1 MKFHIKL
8 FILIILFF
16 QINCI
21 LYAQRISI
29 GIVGGGQVSYS
40 QYYTLLSTT
49 DKNIPYFN
57 TVYGLQVGTNFGKLG
72 ISLYTVKLT
81 YSTDISTL
89 KEPSIPRRTF
99 NIKRY
104 PNPALQIG
112 LSLQKPILH
121 TEKASIDL
129 LLSSGINKWLFY
141 IGEIESVKDTFS
153 AFTAYGTANLVI
165 HANAIRKPMN
175 MFLGGGLQASYKLS
189 DCLLYNISIQ
199 YQMGLGLLKG
209 MNEKHYTWGDN
220 LGPTIYQNTVT
231 TNGSNL
237 SLRMALM
244 YEFGQ

>member
-1 MKFHIKL
+1 MKLYIKP
-8 FILIILFF
+8 FTFIILFF

-40 QYYTLLSTT
+40 QYYTLLSTI

-57 TVYGLQVGTNFGKLG
+57 TVYGLQVGTHLRKVG
-72 ISLYTVKLT
+72 ISLYAVKLA

-89 KEPSIPRRTF
+89 KDPSVPRKTF

-112 LSLQKPILH
+112 LSLHKSIFC
-121 TEKASIDL
+121 TKKASIDL

-141 IGEIESVKDTFS
+141 TGEIESIKDTFS
-153 AFTAYGTANLVI
+153 TTTAYGIANLVI
-165 HANAIRKPMN
+165 HANAVRKPMN
-175 MFLGGGLQASYKLS
+175 MFLGGGLQASYRLS
-189 DCLLYNISIQ
+189 DCLLYNIVLQ

-220 LGPTIYQNTVT
+220 LGSTIYRNTVT

-237 SLRMALM
+237 SLRMAVM